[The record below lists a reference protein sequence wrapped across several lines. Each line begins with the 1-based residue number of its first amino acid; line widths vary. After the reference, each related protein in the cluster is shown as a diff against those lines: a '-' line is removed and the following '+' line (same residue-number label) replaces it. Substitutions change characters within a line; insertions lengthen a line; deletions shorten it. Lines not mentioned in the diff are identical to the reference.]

1 MNMKNWAENE
11 IKIACEKE
19 NPNWDG
25 KTFDYGCA
33 CYQSALKAYNAM
45 LEDEHSGASWSITG
59 KILNRLV
66 NNLPLTPIEDKDF
79 VQDPSMPQDNE
90 AYLKHLNLKSEI
102 QCPRMSSLFRKEYL
116 DGTIKYTDNNR
127 VYCFNIDK
135 PDIYFGNRLT
145 TELVDKLYPIE
156 MPYYPL
162 TIPYKVAVEYR
173 LHDKSLG
180 DYDLIRIPYIIEPN
194 GNKKVINRCYRSV
207 IRGYKKYKS
216 LDFIRPIE
224 EWVKISYS
232 TYKKLSKTQSESKY
246 REGVDSLEIV
256 DDNNCECV
264 ECVGS

>member
-1 MNMKNWAENE
+1 MNMKDWAENE
-11 IKIACEKE
+11 IKIACKKE

-45 LEDEHSGASWSITG
+45 MEDEHSGASWSITG

-79 VQDPSMPQDNE
+79 VQDPSMSQASE
-90 AYLKHLNLKSEI
+90 LKSI
-102 QCPRMSSLFRKEYL
+102 QCPRMSSLFREEYL
-116 DGTIKYTDNNR
+116 DGKIEYHDVDR
-127 VYCFNIDK
+127 AYCFNVDNPNITYTNFLCKIID
-135 PDIYFGNRLT
+135 
-145 TELVDKLYPIE
+145 ELYPIT
-156 MPYYPL
+156 MPYYPSL
-162 TIPYKVAVEYR
+162 YKYKIAVEER
-173 LHDKSLG
+173 LYDKSLG
-180 DYDLIRIPYIIEPN
+180 DYDLIRVPYIIEPS
-194 GNKKVINRCYRSV
+194 GNKKVVNRCYRAV

-232 TYKKLSKTQSESKY
+232 TYKRLSKTQIESKY
-246 REGVDSLEIV
+246 REGVDPLEIV

-264 ECVGS
+264 ECVGY